1 METKNIIIIGV
12 LVVIICVL
20 AGAIFGTLT
29 NSVNYER
36 IEIVPNGTSIE
47 VPTENA
53 KYEGE
58 MNETGAK
65 LWTFKQGSLVTFNS
79 EEAVNSRG
87 LYGLGGAVGIKTI
100 NDMVLNHFEKR
111 EEIDG
116 FTVYTLDA
124 NKLGI
129 ENRSTMYCII
139 VGNDTTHDNIVI
151 TVDNIDIALHMAK
164 SIQYKTSN
172 STTNNVNAA
181 TSSSGNSSD
190 LVPVTMDD
198 GSVIYRHVGDYIEKQ
213 DGIYRVNSDGS
224 VTKIADSSDSQIDDN
239 HNDDAS
245 SDKSSSGSSSKDS
258 SSDSSYPEPT
268 PSGDDSG
275 GSSSSDS
282 SSSDSGSD
290 GGGSE

>member
-1 METKNIIIIGV
+1 METKNIVIIGV
-12 LVVIICVL
+12 LVVIICIL

-29 NSVNYER
+29 NSMNYER

-116 FTVYTLDA
+116 FTVYTIDA

-164 SIQYKTSN
+164 SIEFKTSN
-172 STTNNVNAA
+172 PNNDSSNATA
-181 TSSSGNSSD
+181 SPASSGKF
-190 LVPVTMDD
+190 
-198 GSVIYRHVGDYIEKQ
+198 I
-213 DGIYRVNSDGS
+213 
-224 VTKIADSSDSQIDDN
+224 
-239 HNDDAS
+239 
-245 SDKSSSGSSSKDS
+245 
-258 SSDSSYPEPT
+258 
-268 PSGDDSG
+268 
-275 GSSSSDS
+275 
-282 SSSDSGSD
+282 
-290 GGGSE
+290 